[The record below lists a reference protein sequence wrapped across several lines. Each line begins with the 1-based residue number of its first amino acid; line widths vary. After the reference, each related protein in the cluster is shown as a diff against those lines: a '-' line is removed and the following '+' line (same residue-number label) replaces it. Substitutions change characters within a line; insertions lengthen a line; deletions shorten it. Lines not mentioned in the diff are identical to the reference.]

1 VRGAAQA
8 IPAGWEAEE
17 QATAKAK
24 CGGLSTA
31 AAKCA
36 CPFDCA
42 QGRDDVLFR
51 LGGKEQTTATAEAD
65 TYGMTNKR
73 TGNRNGSSNATIAAT
88 ATANCR
94 SFDFVIPLQ

>member
-1 VRGAAQA
+1 LRG
-8 IPAGWEAEE
+8 E
-17 QATAKAK
+17 QATADPYGMTNKGQATTKAK

-51 LGGKEQTTATAEAD
+51 LGGKEQTTANAGILPHSTVLRVE
-65 TYGMTNKR
+65 MT
-73 TGNRNGSSNATIAAT
+73 
-88 ATANCR
+88 
-94 SFDFVIPLQ
+94 FVED